1 MFFITLPKIG
11 KPTNNNHKTIN
22 KMKKN
27 LQNLLLLLV
36 ALMGLQAAAA
46 IPSGYYNTALGKSDQ
61 ALMTA
66 LHQKIHGHYPIYYR
80 NNWSKFQITDCNGNT
95 IIDRYSNTQ
104 FTYSTDQCGTYSG
117 VGDCYNR
124 EHSVPNSWWGGSNGD
139 TDTMYHDLY
148 HIYPVDGF
156 VNNQRSSYPY
166 GDCNNGT
173 VYGTGKLGNCT
184 HSGYSGIVF
193 EVADEYK
200 GDFARTFFYMV
211 VRYMNRVGSWT
222 SNLGSV
228 VFTNSSYKHLTPW
241 AISQLME
248 WHRNDP
254 VSTLETT
261 RNEAV
266 YGIQHN
272 RNPFID
278 HPELAEYLWG
288 NQTGNAWTGS
298 AINTPTISSPVNGS
312 TINVGTNTGSG
323 VSKVITVKGVY
334 LTNALTV
341 SVTGTG
347 FSVTPSTLTAAA
359 VNAGTTVTLTYNGT
373 TANATGRLT
382 ISSSEVSNSTTLTA
396 TYNAGGGGTGTETV
410 ETWEGC
416 AGYGSYTDK
425 AVQGK
430 SFAWYFTNAGIWD
443 DTHRNDELSCRFGY
457 NSTSCITM
465 TEDLTDGASKIT
477 FYAAKWNNNEATP
490 TLQVQYSTDAGNTWN
505 NVGTCSPNNTWQQYI
520 FNMNVTGNVRIKI
533 LQTAGA
539 RLNIDDIAITS
550 NPASV
555 VVPELTS
562 PVNGSTL
569 NVGTITG
576 NATQV
581 TKTITVKGSNL
592 TKTLSLTAS
601 GTGFS
606 VSPRM
611 ISASNAN
618 AGTTVTVTY
627 TATQPGDATGTL
639 VISSSEVNAIVYLT
653 AGKVAMPEIQISPLD
668 RIEAV
673 NNGESGVVTGI
684 VSADNNEESITL
696 TVGSAFKISLD
707 QVNWSNTL
715 TLDPS
720 GEVFYV
726 RLASTA
732 TIGTFSGTVTAST
745 SQVTAY
751 ADIEGVVTPFMGDVN
766 MDGQIDVADVTALIS
781 YILGNQVTPFNVA
794 VADVNED
801 DAIDVGDVTSL
812 IAIILGSNVSI
823 MQWSAVPAADG
834 VIVQNP
840 LGEKLEVYN
849 MDADCVAKLSSVGVS
864 TIALPLGTYVVTS
877 DTVSRKVVVK

>member
-1 MFFITLPKIG
+1 
-11 KPTNNNHKTIN
+11 
-22 KMKKN
+22 MKKN

-36 ALMGLQAAAA
+36 ALTGLQAAAA
-46 IPSGYYNTALGKSDQ
+46 IPSGYYNTALGKGDQ
-61 ALMTA
+61 ELMTA
-66 LHQKIHGHYPIYYR
+66 LHQKIHGHYVIYYR
-80 NNWSKFQITDCNGNT
+80 NLWSKFQTTDCNGNT
-95 IIDRYSNTQ
+95 IIDRYSDTQ
-104 FTYSTDQCGTYSG
+104 FTYSTDQCGSYSG

-124 EHSVPNSWWGGSNGD
+124 EHSVPNSWWGGGQAD

-156 VNNQRSSYPY
+156 VNNQRSSYPF

-173 VYGTGKLGNCT
+173 AYGTGKLGNCT

-200 GDFARTFFYMV
+200 GDFARTYFYMV

-222 SNLGSV
+222 SNLGGV

-241 AISQLME
+241 AISQLLE

-254 VSTLETT
+254 VSTLETN

-278 HPELAEYLWG
+278 HPELAEFLWG

-298 AINTPTISSPVNGS
+298 ATNTPTISSPVNGS

-334 LTNALTV
+334 LSNAVTV
-341 SVTGTG
+341 TVTGTG
-347 FSVTPSTLTAAA
+347 LSVTPTTLTAAA
-359 VNAGTTVTLTYNGT
+359 VNAGTTVTVSYNGT
-373 TANATGRLT
+373 AANATGRLT
-382 ISSSEVSNSTTLTA
+382 ISSSEVTNATTLTA
-396 TYNAGGGGTGTETV
+396 TYDSGGSSGGTEVV

-416 AGYGSYTDK
+416 TSYGSYTDK

-430 SFAWYFTNAGIWD
+430 AFTWYFTNAGIWA

-465 TEDLTDGASKIT
+465 TEDLTDGASKVT
-477 FYAAKWNNNEATP
+477 FYAAKWSANEATP
-490 TLQVQYSTDAGNTWN
+490 TLQLQYSTDAGNTWN
-505 NVGTCSPNNTWQQYI
+505 NVGTCSPNDTWQQYI
-520 FNMNVTGNVRIKI
+520 FNMDVTGNVRIRI
-533 LQTAGA
+533 LQTVGA

-550 NPASV
+550 NPTSV
-555 VVPELTS
+555 AVPELTS

-569 NVGTITG
+569 NVGTIASG
-576 NATQV
+576 ESSV
-581 TKTITVKGSNL
+581 SKTITVKGSNL

-627 TATQPGDATGTL
+627 SATQPGDATGTL
-639 VISSSEVNAIVYLT
+639 VISSSEVNTSVYLT
-653 AGKVAMPEIQISPLD
+653 ASKVALPTIQITPLD
-668 RIEAV
+668 RIEALV
-673 NNGESGVVTGI
+673 NGASGIVSGT
-684 VSADNNEESITL
+684 VSADNNQENITL
-696 TVGSAFKISLD
+696 TIGSAFELSLN
-707 QVNWSNTL
+707 QVAWSNSL

-732 TIGTFSGTVTAST
+732 TVGTFNGTVTAST
-745 SQVTAY
+745 SQATAF
-751 ADIEGVVTPFMGDVN
+751 ANVEGVVSPRMGDVN
-766 MDGQIDVADVTALIS
+766 MDGSVNVADVTALIS
-781 YILGNQVTPFNVA
+781 YILGTPVSPFNVDVA
-794 VADVNED
+794 NINGDESINVADVT
-801 DAIDVGDVTSL
+801 GL
-812 IAIILGSNVSI
+812 IAIILAGTTTTANLS
-823 MQWSAVPAADG
+823 WSAVPAKG
-834 VIVQNP
+834 GILVNNP
-840 LGEKLEVYN
+840 IGELLEVYDF
-849 MDADCVAKLSSVGVS
+849 DANCVATNSSIGTS
-864 TIALPLGTYVVTS
+864 TIVLPAGIYLVTS
-877 DTVSRKVVVK
+877 DEESRKVVIK